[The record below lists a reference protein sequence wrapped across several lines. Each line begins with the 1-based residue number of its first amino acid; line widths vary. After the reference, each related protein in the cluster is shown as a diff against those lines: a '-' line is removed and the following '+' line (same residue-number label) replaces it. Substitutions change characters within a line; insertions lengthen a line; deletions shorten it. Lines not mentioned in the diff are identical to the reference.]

1 MLETKFMCHFLVENL
16 KLNFNFSVFI
26 RNIKLRIFH
35 LLLYYEF
42 IRNSIVIKVNF
53 RKIKKDLYVFDMIF

>member
-26 RNIKLRIFH
+26 RNIKLIGFFIYYCIMNSLET
-35 LLLYYEF
+35 LLLLKLILE
-42 IRNSIVIKVNF
+42 
-53 RKIKKDLYVFDMIF
+53 KKDLYVFDMIF